1 MDLKEHKDGVY
12 SQKALIEKGK
22 ERIKEGDRSFI
33 DAKINSE
40 EMQMMLFTS
49 GTTQKSKVVALSH
62 KIICTNLMDFS
73 SVLKIH
79 KNDTLLSFLPL
90 HHAFECT
97 TGFLN
102 SLYNGAAV
110 AYCDGIRHIVENLK
124 EYEISVM
131 ISVPVLFENI
141 YKKTLKNIEKKG
153 KLAKIQKG
161 LKINN
166 ILKKVHID
174 LKKQL
179 FKGIRE
185 NIGEKVRLFISGAAP
200 LDPEVEKG
208 YNELG
213 IRIMQGYGL
222 TETAPIISLGTDDH
236 YRLGSVRTNISKSRC
251 KNRRPR
257 PRRNRRNPSKRSKCY
272 DWILSK

>member
-12 SQKALIEKGK
+12 SQKTLIEKGK
-22 ERIKEGDRSFI
+22 KWIQEGDRSFI
-33 DAKINSE
+33 DAKINPE

-62 KIICTNLMDFS
+62 KIICANLMDFS
-73 SVLKIH
+73 SVIKIN

-102 SLYNGAAV
+102 SLYNGATV

-124 EYEISVM
+124 EYKISVM

-141 YKKTLKNIEKKG
+141 YKKIIKNIEKKG
-153 KLAKIQKG
+153 KTQKIQKG
-161 LKINN
+161 IKLNN
-166 ILKKVHID
+166 ILKKIHID

-179 FKGIRE
+179 FKEIHE
-185 NIGEKVRLFISGAAP
+185 NLGGKIRLFISGAAP

-213 IRIMQGYGL
+213 IRIVQGYGL
-222 TETAPIISLGTDDH
+222 TETAPVISIGTDEH
-236 YRLGSVRTNISKSRC
+236 YKLGSVRTNTTKSGG
-251 KNRRPR
+251 KNSR
-257 PRRNRRNPSKRSKCY
+257 
-272 DWILSK
+272 